1 MLCELVCMTACLL
14 SYQLRGYAYCLEDE
28 IMNEKDNKGFWDRWA
43 GRYDRLISGDKDTY
57 AQILSRM
64 KHRLNRNMVVLE
76 LACGTGIL
84 SVQLAGNVK
93 MLEATDFS
101 EEMIKQARQKNHS
114 LRLHFS
120 VQDATALPYAPGTFD
135 AVIISNALHI
145 MPSPEK
151 SLAEIRRVLKPDG
164 ILLAP
169 TFTAA
174 GSVFGRLKIRIMELS
189 GFKVF
194 HKWRPHEY
202 LNFLRKNGFT
212 VTDSKVYG
220 GILALTYA
228 EAKSGKGE
236 VKL

>member
-1 MLCELVCMTACLL
+1 
-14 SYQLRGYAYCLEDE
+14 
-28 IMNEKDNKGFWDRWA
+28 MNEKDNKGFWDRWA
-43 GRYDRLISGDKDTY
+43 GHYDRLMSGDKDTY

-151 SLAEIRRVLKPDG
+151 SLAEIRRVIKPDG

-194 HKWRPHEY
+194 HKWRPQEY